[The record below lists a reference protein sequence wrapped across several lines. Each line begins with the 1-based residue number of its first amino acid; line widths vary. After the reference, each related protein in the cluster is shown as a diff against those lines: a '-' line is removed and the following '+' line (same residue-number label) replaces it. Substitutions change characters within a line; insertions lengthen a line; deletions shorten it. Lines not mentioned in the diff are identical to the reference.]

1 MKTQLS
7 QQLAKSHHIVHWS
20 SALTGSQTCHLG
32 LASPKPYLLV
42 TTLSPQFWPY
52 WVCWDLYRD
61 CMQISQC
68 SRLSVWYFSDTLAW
82 KWRPVISVFGIIT
95 VVEISLVETDIV
107 TVQISQCSRLSVW
120 YFSDIL
126 AWKWRPVISVFG
138 IITVVEISL
147 VETDIVTVQI
157 SQCSRLSVLSLR
169 NNNLSS
175 LPPEI
180 GKMRRLRVLDVI
192 GNK

>member
-7 QQLAKSHHIVHWS
+7 QQLAKSHHIAVPWS
-20 SALTGSQTCHLG
+20 SALTGSQTCRLG
-32 LASPKPYLLV
+32 LASPEPYLLV

-82 KWRPVISVFGIIT
+82 KWRPVISVF
-95 VVEISLVETDIV
+95 
-107 TVQISQCSRLSVW
+107 R
-120 YFSDIL
+120 
-126 AWKWRPVISVFG
+126 